1 MTLKDELSKSVGA
14 QYATREEW
22 RNNSRKDEET
32 EPKKKQ
38 CPVVDMTGDESKVQ
52 QCIGNLDHQVHE
64 SREIENG
71 QTGDGKSEHPHFRNQ

>member
-14 QYATREEW
+14 QNATREER
-22 RNNSRKDEET
+22 RNNSRKVEET

-52 QCIGNLDHQVHE
+52 QCIGNLDH
-64 SREIENG
+64 
-71 QTGDGKSEHPHFRNQ
+71 

>member
-52 QCIGNLDHQVHE
+52 QCIGNLDH
-64 SREIENG
+64 
-71 QTGDGKSEHPHFRNQ
+71 

>member
-14 QYATREEW
+14 QYAAREEW
-22 RNNSRKDEET
+22 RNNCRKDEET

-52 QCIGNLDHQVHE
+52 QYIGNLDH
-64 SREIENG
+64 
-71 QTGDGKSEHPHFRNQ
+71 